1 MNSKLIASMAIASVA
16 ATEITYDESLKCGK
30 CIKGG
35 FIYCLPADTADG
47 EVVADG
53 DDAPTG
59 TCVEEA
65 TDGMVC
71 SDTYSDV
78 DYAKGFCPQKQSQCG
93 SNQEIEFDDV
103 TAEGE
108 EEEITIEGLTDGET
122 CTYTVKSS
130 KGSPAFRMKDD
141 STISDEAIEI
151 TYIEFEGER
160 AEIGEEGEGSEA
172 SPRSGMP

>member
-16 ATEITYDESLKCGK
+16 ATEITYDETLKCGK

-78 DYAKGFCPQKQSQCG
+78 DYAKGFCPQKQDMCG
-93 SNQEIEFDDV
+93 SNQEIEFADV
-103 TAEGE
+103 TEEGD
-108 EEEITIEGLTDGET
+108 EEEIEITGMTDGET
-122 CTYTVKSS
+122 CTYKLKSS
-130 KGSPAFRMKDD
+130 KGSPAFKLSDDATTDD
-141 STISDEAIEI
+141 SKVEI
-151 TYIEFEGER
+151 TYIEFEGDKVE
-160 AEIGEEGEGSEA
+160 
-172 SPRSGMP
+172 